1 MYVKLLLPFRMVVV
15 VKYSRE
21 LLEILWME
29 ASSPSG
35 RRKCWEV
42 LLLWLSDQKFFR

>member
-1 MYVKLLLPFRMVVV
+1 MRDKLMYVKLLLPFRMVVV

-29 ASSPSG
+29 ASSHLRQEKVLGGPSLVA
-35 RRKCWEV
+35 E
-42 LLLWLSDQKFFR
+42 

>member
-1 MYVKLLLPFRMVVV
+1 MYVELLLPFRMAVV

-35 RRKCWEV
+35 RRRYWEF
-42 LLLWLSDQKFFR
+42 LLLRLSDQKAE